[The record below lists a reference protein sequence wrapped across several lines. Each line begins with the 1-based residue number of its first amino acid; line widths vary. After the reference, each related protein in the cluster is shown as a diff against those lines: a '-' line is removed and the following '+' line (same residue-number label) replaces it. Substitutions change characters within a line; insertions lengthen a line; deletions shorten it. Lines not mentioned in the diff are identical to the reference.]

1 MGRKPL
7 PTAIKE
13 LKGTLRPC
21 RVNPLEPKPT
31 EGIGEPPD
39 YMSDRA
45 KEIWRRVLSFLPKG
59 VVTACDQGVLETYC
73 NFCAQRERL
82 QKLVDSDGATVSS
95 TEVAATFNALVKC
108 EQVIAKSGSELG
120 LTPAARQKVAQGY
133 GDASDPDNDTLDLFG
148 EIDRH
153 ACANA

>member
-21 RVNPLEPKPT
+21 RTNPFEPKPNT
-31 EGIGEPPD
+31 EIGDPPD

-45 KEIWRRVLSFLPKG
+45 KEIWHRVVTFLPKG

-73 NFCAQRERL
+73 NFCAQREIL
-82 QKLVDSDGATVSS
+82 QQLVDKSGATASA
-95 TEVAATFNALVKC
+95 TEVAAAFNALVKC

-120 LTPAARQKVAQGY
+120 LTPSARSKVAQGF
-133 GDASDPDNDTLDLFG
+133 GDAADPDNDTLDLFG
-148 EIDRH
+148 ELDSH